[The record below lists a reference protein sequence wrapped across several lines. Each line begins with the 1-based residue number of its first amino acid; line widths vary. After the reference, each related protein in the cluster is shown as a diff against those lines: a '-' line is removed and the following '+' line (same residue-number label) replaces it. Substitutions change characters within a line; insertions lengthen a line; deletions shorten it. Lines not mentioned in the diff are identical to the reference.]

1 MIPCECSRVSWIRV
15 SCLVALIATGSLS
28 PGARAQEVTLVP
40 IDWRNKYDPPDQLPV
55 LHGVAPVEFPE
66 GMKASDQ
73 IGYVLSEV
81 MLDQSGKVLEEIRHA
96 TSDACLD
103 AVRRAE
109 KNAKWLPGKRDGK
122 PVVTAITYAYIFNPA
137 SAGANLAD
145 ATPRLL
151 EADVGYQPVK
161 AIGFNPST
169 SASKASGAEVK
180 SEKGVD
186 RGKKSAIPAPTGRQ
200 DTVVVKAEVTVGL
213 NGEISAVDA
222 VPDEYVRAVKIAAK
236 NWRFAPARQKG
247 EAVIATI
254 PVDFVLV
261 GRGGEDASKKF
272 QVPPKVI
279 KQFKPVYPLA
289 MRINGMRAEVQ
300 VGFVVDIEGRVV
312 HAGVVRSSNPLFDEA
327 AIEAV
332 RKWRFQPGIMN
343 GRPVNTRMQVP
354 IIFSLEGEKGGGSG
368 PFVTK
373 KKGDL
378 SKVPEA
384 FRYDT
389 PPVPV
394 NFLPPVYPYAL
405 LREGVKG
412 RAVVAYMV
420 NEKGAVVRSELQES
434 SSPEFG
440 AALLAA
446 VEAFQFKP
454 AMKSGAP
461 CPAMMVYEEIFEG
474 DGLAQLVGNEGT
486 NLLRREKKKPQS
498 IHGAVDLDDKL
509 RPSFRKP
516 PLFPLNAKSDTGQ
529 ASVEFILDETGRAR
543 LPRIVSASEDVFG
556 YAAVQAVSSWRFD
569 PPKVGGKPAAVRVRV
584 PFNFTA
590 VEKGK

>member
-1 MIPCECSRVSWIRV
+1 MSWIRV
-15 SCLVALIATGSLS
+15 SCLLALVAAGLSS

-40 IDWRNKYDPPDQLPV
+40 IGWRDKSDPPDQLPV
-55 LHGVAPVEFPE
+55 HQGVDPVELPE
-66 GMKASDQ
+66 GLKASDQ
-73 IGYVLSEV
+73 IGYVLSKV

-109 KNAKWLPGKRDGK
+109 KNAKWLPGKRDRK

-151 EADVGYQPVK
+151 EVDIGYLPVK
-161 AIGFNPST
+161 AFALNPPASE
-169 SASKASGAEVK
+169 SKAPGTGGKSGTRELDV
-180 SEKGVD
+180 
-186 RGKKSAIPAPTGRQ
+186 RKKSPGSTAASPPEP
-200 DTVVVKAEVTVGL
+200 VVVKAEITVGL
-213 NGEISAVDA
+213 NGRITSVEG
-222 VPDEYVRAVKIAAK
+222 VPDDYTRAVNIAAK

-247 EAVIATI
+247 EPVEAKISADFILAVR
-254 PVDFVLV
+254 
-261 GRGGEDASKKF
+261 RGGETEGIDI
-272 QVPPKVI
+272 PPKVI
-279 KQFKPVYPLA
+279 MQVKPVYPLA
-289 MRINGMRAEVQ
+289 MRISGMRAEV
-300 VGFVVDIEGRVV
+300 VLDFVVDIEGRVV

-332 RKWRFQPGIMN
+332 RKWRFRPGIKN

-354 IIFSLEGEKGGGSG
+354 IMFSIEGELGGGSG
-368 PFVTK
+368 PFVMK

-378 SKVPEA
+378 SKLPEA
-384 FRYDT
+384 YRYDT

-394 NFLPPVYPYAL
+394 NYLPPVYPYPL

-412 RAVVAYMV
+412 RAVVAFMV
-420 NEKGAVVRSELQES
+420 NEKGAVVRSELQEA

-440 AALLAA
+440 AALVAA

-454 AMKSGAP
+454 ALKNGVP
-461 CPAMMVYEEIFEG
+461 CPAMMLYQEDFEG
-474 DGLAQLVGNEGT
+474 DGLAQFVGDEGT
-486 NLLRREKKKPQS
+486 KLLRQEKKKPQS
-498 IHGAVDLDDKL
+498 IHGADDLDDKL

-516 PLFPLNAKSDTGQ
+516 PLFPLNAKSDTGR
-529 ASVEFILDETGRAR
+529 ANVEFIIDETGRAR

-556 YAAVQAVSSWRFD
+556 YAAVQAASTWRFE

-584 PFNFTA
+584 PFNFTS

>member
-1 MIPCECSRVSWIRV
+1 MIPHECSRVSWIRV
-15 SCLVALIATGSLS
+15 SCLLALVAAGLLT
-28 PGARAQEVTLVP
+28 PWARAQEVTLVP
-40 IDWRNKYDPPDQLPV
+40 IDWRNKYDPPDQLPA
-55 LHGVAPVEFPE
+55 LQGVSPVEFPE
-66 GMKASDQ
+66 GMKASNQ

-103 AVRRAE
+103 AVRHAE

-151 EADVGYQPVK
+151 EVDVGYRTVK
-161 AIGFNPST
+161 ATVFNPPP

-186 RGKKSAIPAPTGRQ
+186 RDKKSAIPTPTRLQ
-200 DTVVVKAEVTVGL
+200 NTVVVKAEITVGL
-213 NGEISAVDA
+213 NGGISAVDS
-222 VPDEYVRAVKIAAK
+222 VPDEYVHAVKIAAK
-236 NWRFAPARQKG
+236 NWRFSPARQKG
-247 EAVIATI
+247 EPVVAKI

-261 GRGGEDASKKF
+261 GRGGEDASKKSEI
-272 QVPPKVI
+272 PPKVI

-289 MRINGMRAEVQ
+289 MRISRMRAEVV
-300 VGFVVDIEGRVV
+300 VGFIVDIEGRVV

-332 RKWRFQPGIMN
+332 RKWRFQPGIKN

-354 IIFSLEGEKGGGSG
+354 IMFSIQGEKEGGSG

-373 KKGDL
+373 RRGDL

-394 NFLPPVYPYAL
+394 NYLPPVYPYAL
-405 LREGVKG
+405 LRDGVKG
-412 RAVVAYMV
+412 RAVVGYMV
-420 NEKGAVVRSELQES
+420 NEKGAVVRSELLEA

-440 AALLAA
+440 AALVAA
-446 VEAFQFKP
+446 VEAFQFRP
-454 AMKSGAP
+454 AMKSGVP
-461 CPAMMVYEEIFEG
+461 CPAMMVYEETFEG

-498 IHGAVDLDDKL
+498 IHGADDLDDKL

-516 PLFPLNAKSDTGQ
+516 PFFPLNAKSDTGQ
-529 ASVEFILDETGRAR
+529 AAVEFILDETGRAR
-543 LPRIVSASEDVFG
+543 LARVVSASEDVFG

-569 PPKVGGKPAAVRVRV
+569 PPMVGGKPAAVRVRV
-584 PFNFTA
+584 PFSFTA
-590 VEKGK
+590 VEKQD